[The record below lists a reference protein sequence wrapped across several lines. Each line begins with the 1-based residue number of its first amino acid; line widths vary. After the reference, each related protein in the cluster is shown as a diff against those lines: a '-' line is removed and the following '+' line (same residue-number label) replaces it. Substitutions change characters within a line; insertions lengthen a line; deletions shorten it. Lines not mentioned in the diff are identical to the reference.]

1 MSGAARVGLLSMT
14 DHPLLPYFLEHLK
27 HHERI
32 EPVLI
37 FDESPFLEKD
47 IAIFADRTHG
57 AFPPRDLEPY
67 LEGMQTF
74 SVPSH
79 NDDACVEF
87 VRANDIAV
95 LYNAGTPRILKAPML
110 GAAKLGSLQVHPGV
124 LPKYRGA
131 SCCEWAIHNDDPVGV
146 TAHYMDATL
155 DSGPIISSRVL
166 GVRRGQPYHEV
177 RTGLYRLQHHAALD
191 AMEMVLASGLRPQ
204 DLEEQPPAETFRP
217 IPDELL
223 AGVKEKLVAGQYAWA
238 F

>member
-1 MSGAARVGLLSMT
+1 MSGAARVGLLT
-14 DHPLLPYFLEHLK
+14 TPDHPLLPYFLEHLDA
-27 HHERI
+27 HERI

-37 FDESPFLEKD
+37 FDEQPFSERD

-57 AFPPRDLEPY
+57 AFPPRDAQPY
-67 LEGMQTF
+67 FERHQTF

-87 VRANDIAV
+87 IKANDIAL

-110 GAAKLGSLQVHPGV
+110 EAAKLGSLQVHPGV
-124 LPKYRGA
+124 LPKYRGS
-131 SCCEWAIHNDDPVGV
+131 SCCEWAIHHDDPVGV
-146 TAHYMDATL
+146 TAHYMDAKL

-166 GVRRGQPYHEV
+166 AVRRGQPYHEV
-177 RTGLYRLQHHAALD
+177 RIGLYRLQHHAALD
-191 AMEMVLASGLRPQ
+191 AIEMVLASQLRPG
-204 DLEEQPPAETFRP
+204 DLEPQPPAETFRP

-223 AGVKEKLVAGQYAWA
+223 AGVKEKLLAGEYAWA